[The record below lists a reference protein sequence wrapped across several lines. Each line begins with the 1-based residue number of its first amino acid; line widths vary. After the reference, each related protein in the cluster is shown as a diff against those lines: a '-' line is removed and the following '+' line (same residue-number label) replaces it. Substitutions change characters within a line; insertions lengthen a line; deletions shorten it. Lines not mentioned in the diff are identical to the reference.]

1 MKEPEPVYN
10 WLSLLHQFIA
20 TSPHFPGCP
29 KRQNGINNPEKMRLK
44 NKIALITGGANGIGL
59 ATTERF
65 AREGAKIILWDV
77 SGKGNDVA
85 GRLKSEGHEI
95 VFKQVSVTHQHEVQQ
110 AVAEARAH
118 FGRIDILIN
127 NAGITKDRTLL
138 KMSKQ
143 EWDDVIA
150 VNLTGVFNCTQA
162 VAPVMK
168 EQNYG
173 RIISASSNVAIRG
186 NFGQTNYVAT
196 KSAIIGMTKVWA
208 MELGR
213 FGITANCIAPGFI
226 HTAMTDAMP
235 EEVRKQSLPH
245 IPLGKWGVPDDIAN
259 GYLYLAS
266 DEASFVSGICLTIDG
281 GASR

>member
-1 MKEPEPVYN
+1 
-10 WLSLLHQFIA
+10 
-20 TSPHFPGCP
+20 
-29 KRQNGINNPEKMRLK
+29 MRLK
-44 NKIALITGGANGIGL
+44 DKIALITGGANGIGL
-59 ATTERF
+59 ATAERF
-65 AREGAKIILWDV
+65 ANEGAKIILWDLTE
-77 SGKGNDVA
+77 KGTEVVE
-85 GRLKSEGHEI
+85 RLRKQGHEAL
-95 VFKQVSVTHQHEVQQ
+95 FTKLSVTNTDEVQQ
-110 AVAEARAH
+110 AIALALGQ

-127 NAGITKDRTLL
+127 NAGITRDRTLL
-138 KMSKQ
+138 KMSKK

-162 VAPVMK
+162 VAPIMK
-168 EQNYG
+168 DQQYG
-173 RIISASSNVAIRG
+173 RIVSASSNVAIRG

-213 FGITANCIAPGFI
+213 FGITVNCIAPGFI
-226 HTAMTDAMP
+226 QTAMTDAMP
-235 EEVRKQSLPH
+235 EEVRKQSLSQ

-281 GASR
+281 GAAR

>member
-1 MKEPEPVYN
+1 
-10 WLSLLHQFIA
+10 
-20 TSPHFPGCP
+20 
-29 KRQNGINNPEKMRLK
+29 MRLK
-44 NKIALITGGANGIGL
+44 DKIALITGGANGIGL
-59 ATTERF
+59 ATAERF
-65 AREGAKIILWDV
+65 ANEGAKIILWDLTE
-77 SGKGNDVA
+77 KGTEVVE
-85 GRLKSEGHEI
+85 RLRKQGHEAL
-95 VFKQVSVTHQHEVQQ
+95 FSKLSVTNTDEVQQ
-110 AVAEARAH
+110 AIALALGQ

-127 NAGITKDRTLL
+127 NAGITRDRTLL
-138 KMSKQ
+138 KMSKK

-162 VAPVMK
+162 VAPIMK
-168 EQNYG
+168 DQQYG
-173 RIISASSNVAIRG
+173 RIVSASSNVAIRG

-213 FGITANCIAPGFI
+213 FGITVNCIAPGFI
-226 HTAMTDAMP
+226 QTAMTDAMP
-235 EEVRKQSLPH
+235 EEVRKQSLSQ

-281 GASR
+281 GATR

>member
-1 MKEPEPVYN
+1 
-10 WLSLLHQFIA
+10 
-20 TSPHFPGCP
+20 
-29 KRQNGINNPEKMRLK
+29 MRLK

-77 SGKGNDVA
+77 SDKGNDVA
-85 GRLKSEGHEI
+85 DRLREDGHEI
-95 VFKQVSVTHQHEVQQ
+95 IFQKVSVTNMDEVQSSV
-110 AVAEARAH
+110 VAAKEK

-127 NAGITKDRTLL
+127 NAGITRDRTLVN
-138 KMSKQ
+138 MTNQ
-143 EWDDVIA
+143 EWDDVIS
-150 VNLTGVFNCTQA
+150 VNLTGVFNCTRA
-162 VAPVMK
+162 IAPIMK

-173 RIISASSNVAIRG
+173 RIVSASSNVAIRG

-213 FGITANCIAPGFI
+213 YNITVNCIAPGYI
-226 HTAMTDAMP
+226 TTAMTEAMP
-235 EEVRKQSLPH
+235 EKVRTESIPL

-281 GASR
+281 GAAR

>member
-1 MKEPEPVYN
+1 
-10 WLSLLHQFIA
+10 
-20 TSPHFPGCP
+20 
-29 KRQNGINNPEKMRLK
+29 MRLHGK
-44 NKIALITGGANGIGL
+44 VALITGAANGIGL
-59 ATTERF
+59 ATTLRF
-65 AREGAKIILWDV
+65 AKEGAKIIMWDV
-77 SGKGNDVA
+77 SAKGQEVA
-85 GRLKSEGHEI
+85 EQLRQEGGEAI
-95 VFKQVSVTHQHEVQQ
+95 FQKVSVTDEAEVQR
-110 AVAEARAH
+110 AVAEAHAH

-162 VAPVMK
+162 VAPIMK

-173 RIISASSNVAIRG
+173 RIVSASSNVAIRG
-186 NFGQTNYVAT
+186 NYGQTNYVAT

-213 FGITANCIAPGFI
+213 YGITANCIAPGFI
-226 HTAMTDAMP
+226 QTAMTDAMP
-235 EEVRKQSLPH
+235 EAVRNQSLPH

-281 GASR
+281 GAAR

>member
-1 MKEPEPVYN
+1 
-10 WLSLLHQFIA
+10 
-20 TSPHFPGCP
+20 
-29 KRQNGINNPEKMRLK
+29 MRLK
-44 NKIALITGGANGIGL
+44 DKVALITGGANGIGL
-59 ATTERF
+59 ATAERF
-65 AREGAKIILWDV
+65 AREGAKLILWDV
-77 SGKGNDVA
+77 ADKGVQVA
-85 GRLKSEGHEI
+85 AQLTASGHEAI
-95 VFKQVSVTHQHEVQQ
+95 FKKVSVTDENEVQA
-110 AVAEARAH
+110 AVKEARDH

-127 NAGITKDRTLL
+127 NAGITRDRTLL

-143 EWDDVIA
+143 EWDDVIG

-173 RIISASSNVAIRG
+173 RIVSASSNVAIRG
-186 NFGQTNYVAT
+186 NYGQTNYVAT

-226 HTAMTDAMP
+226 HTAMTDLMP
-235 EEVRKQSLPH
+235 EEVRNQTIPQ
-245 IPLGKWGVPDDIAN
+245 IPLGKWGYPGDIAN

-281 GASR
+281 GAAR

>member
-1 MKEPEPVYN
+1 
-10 WLSLLHQFIA
+10 
-20 TSPHFPGCP
+20 
-29 KRQNGINNPEKMRLK
+29 MRLK

-65 AREGAKIILWDV
+65 AKEGAKIILWDV
-77 SGKGNDVA
+77 SDQGNEIAD
-85 GRLKSEGHEI
+85 RLKTEGHEI
-95 VFKQVSVTHQHEVQQ
+95 IFKKVSVTNQDEVQK
-110 AVAEARAH
+110 AMTEAHEH

-127 NAGITKDRTLL
+127 NAGITRDRTLL
-138 KMSKQ
+138 KMTMK
-143 EWDDVIA
+143 EWDDVIS
-150 VNLTGVFNCTQA
+150 VNLTGVFICTQA
-162 VAPVMK
+162 IAPIMK

-173 RIISASSNVAIRG
+173 RIVSASSNVAIRG

-213 FGITANCIAPGFI
+213 YNITVNCIAPGFI
-226 HTAMTDAMP
+226 TTAMTDLMP
-235 EEVRKQSLPH
+235 EEVRKQTIPH

-281 GASR
+281 GAAR

>member
-1 MKEPEPVYN
+1 
-10 WLSLLHQFIA
+10 
-20 TSPHFPGCP
+20 
-29 KRQNGINNPEKMRLK
+29 MRLK
-44 NKIALITGGANGIGL
+44 DKVALITGGANGIGL
-59 ATTERF
+59 ATAERF
-65 AREGAKIILWDV
+65 AKEGAKIIMWDIADR
-77 SGKGNDVA
+77 GNAVAERLREEGYDV
-85 GRLKSEGHEI
+85 R
-95 VFKQVSVTHQHEVQQ
+95 FKKVSVTDQEEVLT

-127 NAGITKDRTLL
+127 NAGITRDRTLL
-138 KMSKQ
+138 KMTRQ

-168 EQNYG
+168 DQNYG
-173 RIISASSNVAIRG
+173 RIVSASSNVAIRG

-226 HTAMTDAMP
+226 HTAMTDLMP

-245 IPLGKWGVPDDIAN
+245 IPLGKWGYPEDIAN

>member
-1 MKEPEPVYN
+1 
-10 WLSLLHQFIA
+10 
-20 TSPHFPGCP
+20 
-29 KRQNGINNPEKMRLK
+29 MRLK
-44 NKIALITGGANGIGL
+44 DKIALITGGANGIGL

-65 AREGAKIILWDV
+65 AKEGAKIILWDV
-77 SGKGNDVA
+77 SDKGEDVA
-85 GRLKSEGHEI
+85 AQLKKEGYQI
-95 VFKQVSVTHQHEVQQ
+95 TFKKVSVTDTDEVQE
-110 AVAEARAH
+110 AVAEAAEQ

-127 NAGITKDRTLL
+127 NAGITRDRTLL
-138 KMSKQ
+138 KMTRA
-143 EWDDVIA
+143 EWDDVIS

-162 VAPVMK
+162 VAPIMK

-173 RIISASSNVAIRG
+173 RIVSASSNVAIRG

-213 FGITANCIAPGFI
+213 YNITVNCIAPGFI
-226 HTAMTDAMP
+226 TTAMTDAMP
-235 EEVRKQSLPH
+235 EEVKRQSLPH

-281 GASR
+281 GAAR

>member
-1 MKEPEPVYN
+1 
-10 WLSLLHQFIA
+10 
-20 TSPHFPGCP
+20 
-29 KRQNGINNPEKMRLK
+29 MRLK
-44 NKIALITGGANGIGL
+44 DKIALITGGANGIGL
-59 ATTERF
+59 ATAKRF
-65 AREGAKIILWDV
+65 AKEGARLILWDV
-77 SGKGNDVA
+77 SDKGNEVA
-85 GRLKSEGHEI
+85 EQFNEQGHEAI
-95 VFKQVSVTHQHEVQQ
+95 FKKISVTDEIEVQE
-110 AVAEARAH
+110 AVAEAHGH

-127 NAGITKDRTLL
+127 NAGITRDRTLL

-143 EWDDVIA
+143 EWEEVIA

-173 RIISASSNVAIRG
+173 RIVSASSNVAIRG
-186 NFGQTNYVAT
+186 NFGQTNYVAA

-213 FGITANCIAPGFI
+213 YNITVNCIAPGFI
-226 HTAMTDAMP
+226 HTAMTGLMP
-235 EEVRKQSLPH
+235 EEVRKQSIPH
-245 IPLGKWGVPDDIAN
+245 IPLGHWGVPDDIAN

-281 GASR
+281 GAAR

>member
-1 MKEPEPVYN
+1 
-10 WLSLLHQFIA
+10 
-20 TSPHFPGCP
+20 
-29 KRQNGINNPEKMRLK
+29 MRLK
-44 NKIALITGGANGIGL
+44 DKVALITGGANGIGL
-59 ATTERF
+59 ATTKRF
-65 AREGAKIILWDV
+65 AKEGAKIILWDV
-77 SGKGNDVA
+77 TDKGQQVVNDLIRDGA
-85 GRLKSEGHEI
+85 AALFQK
-95 VFKQVSVTHQHEVQQ
+95 VSVADQEAVNA
-110 AVAEARAH
+110 AVAEAKNH

-143 EWDDVIA
+143 EWDDVIS

-162 VAPVMK
+162 VVPIMK

-173 RIISASSNVAIRG
+173 RIVSASSNVAIRG
-186 NFGQTNYVAT
+186 NYGQTNYVAT

-208 MELGR
+208 LELGR

-226 HTAMTDAMP
+226 QTAMTDAMP
-235 EEVRKQSLPH
+235 EEVRKQSLAH
-245 IPLGKWGVPDDIAN
+245 IPVGKWGVPDDIAN

-281 GASR
+281 GAAR

>member
-1 MKEPEPVYN
+1 
-10 WLSLLHQFIA
+10 
-20 TSPHFPGCP
+20 
-29 KRQNGINNPEKMRLK
+29 MRLK
-44 NKIALITGGANGIGL
+44 NKVALITGGANGIGL

-65 AREGAKIILWDV
+65 AKEGAKIILLDV
-77 SGKGNDVA
+77 SDQGNEIAD
-85 GRLKSEGHEI
+85 RLKMEGHEI
-95 VFKQVSVTHQHEVQQ
+95 IFKKVSVTNQDEVQK
-110 AVAEARAH
+110 AMTEAQVH

-127 NAGITKDRTLL
+127 NAGITRDRTLL
-138 KMSKQ
+138 KMTMQ
-143 EWDDVIA
+143 EWDDVIS
-150 VNLTGVFNCTQA
+150 VNLTGVFICTQA
-162 VAPVMK
+162 IAPIMK

-173 RIISASSNVAIRG
+173 RIVSASSNVAIRG

-213 FGITANCIAPGFI
+213 YNITVNCIAPGFI
-226 HTAMTDAMP
+226 TTAMTEAMP
-235 EEVRKQSLPH
+235 EEVRKQTIPH

-281 GASR
+281 GAAR

>member
-1 MKEPEPVYN
+1 
-10 WLSLLHQFIA
+10 
-20 TSPHFPGCP
+20 
-29 KRQNGINNPEKMRLK
+29 MRLK
-44 NKIALITGGANGIGL
+44 GKIALVTGGANGIGH
-59 ATTERF
+59 ATALRF
-65 AREGAKIILWDV
+65 AKEGAKIILWDL
-77 SGKGNDVA
+77 SSQGNEVVEH
-85 GRLKSEGHEI
+85 LKNEGHDAI
-95 VFKQVSVTHQHEVQQ
+95 FNKVSVTDREEVEK
-110 AVAEARAH
+110 AVTEAKAH

-143 EWDDVIA
+143 EWDDVIS

-162 VAPVMK
+162 VAPIMK
-168 EQNYG
+168 EQHYG
-173 RIISASSNVAIRG
+173 RIVSASSNVAIRG
-186 NFGQTNYVAT
+186 NYGQTNYVAT

-226 HTAMTDAMP
+226 QTAMTAAMP

-281 GASR
+281 GAAR

>member
-1 MKEPEPVYN
+1 
-10 WLSLLHQFIA
+10 
-20 TSPHFPGCP
+20 
-29 KRQNGINNPEKMRLK
+29 MRLK
-44 NKIALITGGANGIGL
+44 DKIALITGAANGIGL
-59 ATTERF
+59 ATANRF
-65 AREGAKIILWDV
+65 AKEGAKLILWDV
-77 SGKGNDVA
+77 SDKGIEVSDQ
-85 GRLKSEGHEI
+85 LKKEGHEAI
-95 VFKQVSVTHQHEVQQ
+95 FKKISVTNEAEVQQ
-110 AVAEARAH
+110 SVADAHRH

-127 NAGITKDRTLL
+127 NAGITRDRTLL

-162 VAPVMK
+162 VATIMK

-173 RIISASSNVAIRG
+173 RIVSASSNVAIRG

-208 MELGR
+208 LELGR
-213 FGITANCIAPGFI
+213 YNITVNCIAPGFI
-226 HTAMTDAMP
+226 TTAMTDLMP
-235 EEVRKQSLPH
+235 EEVRKQSIPH
-245 IPLGKWGVPDDIAN
+245 IPLGHWGIPDDIAN

-281 GASR
+281 GAAR

>member
-1 MKEPEPVYN
+1 
-10 WLSLLHQFIA
+10 
-20 TSPHFPGCP
+20 
-29 KRQNGINNPEKMRLK
+29 MRLK
-44 NKIALITGGANGIGL
+44 QKIALITGGANGIGL
-59 ATTERF
+59 ATAERF
-65 AREGAKIILWDV
+65 AKEGAKIILWDV
-77 SGKGNDVA
+77 SDRGNEVAEKLKKG
-85 GRLKSEGHEI
+85 GHEVI
-95 VFKQVSVTHQHEVQQ
+95 FKKISVINEDKVEK
-110 AVAEARAH
+110 AVAEAHAH

-138 KMSKQ
+138 KMSKL

-150 VNLTGVFNCTQA
+150 VNLTGVFNCTKA
-162 VAPVMK
+162 VAPIMK

-173 RIISASSNVAIRG
+173 RIVSASSNVAIRG

-213 FGITANCIAPGFI
+213 YGITVNCIAPGFI

-235 EEVRKQSLPH
+235 EEVRKQSIPL
-245 IPLGKWGVPDDIAN
+245 IPLGKWGNPDDIAN

-281 GASR
+281 GATR